1 MHFLRSIQLDAS
13 DLQVFEHAARP
24 GEWAVPGSFALLD
37 IDPLTPNAK
46 LREAFLHGFVG
57 TQSFGHASLVTVAD
71 IGPAALADV
80 IEMIAAHVRRQ
91 CGAPTDNAA
100 RRAAE
105 EEVGFTLEIA
115 AHPDGTLIALQRE
128 LVGDDI
134 EETYKT
140 VSPPQGIDHSH
151 MRLWTVVD

>member
-24 GEWAVPGSFALLD
+24 GEWAVPGSFALL
-37 IDPLTPNAK
+37 
-46 LREAFLHGFVG
+46 VG
-57 TQSFGHASLVTVAD
+57 TKSFGHASLVTVAD

-115 AHPDGTLIALQRE
+115 AHPVGTLIALQRE